1 MSGEFEVSFHR
12 DLSVANQMIAFVF
25 QRTIDLM
32 SEFARQFNLH
42 FQTHRHSVESP
53 RRVTVFSCRFLI
65 GFER

>member
-42 FQTHRHSVESP
+42 FEAHRHSLESP
-53 RRVTVFSCRFLI
+53 YSVADF
-65 GFER
+65 